1 MATKMKPADINC
13 KCGKCGITIAD
24 GKAKLYFQCGCE
36 DCRQALSWGYAHGG
50 IKPKPLPKLYYMSAD
65 IIDIRGQEHMK
76 SYQLRNEAPGLLG
89 VSRRVYCIECYS
101 VIGVDHPTYEE
112 AVFLNFPEHSNNQGD
127 LSVPLTAY
135 IMMNDYTEAI
145 GPMPMEDV
153 PLFTTLR
160 FKQEED
166 RAFAI
171 TAVSAA
177 FTRRKKA
184 RDGISFTELI
194 DQIGGTVIL
203 GLEPGTTN
211 F

>member
-1 MATKMKPADINC
+1 
-13 KCGKCGITIAD
+13 
-24 GKAKLYFQCGCE
+24 
-36 DCRQALSWGYAHGG
+36 
-50 IKPKPLPKLYYMSAD
+50 
-65 IIDIRGQEHMK
+65 
-76 SYQLRNEAPGLLG
+76 
-89 VSRRVYCIECYS
+89 
-101 VIGVDHPTYEE
+101 
-112 AVFLNFPEHSNNQGD
+112 
-127 LSVPLTAY
+127 
-135 IMMNDYTEAI
+135 
-145 GPMPMEDV
+145 MPMEDV

-177 FTRRKKA
+177 FTRREKA